1 MAYELVSAD
10 NFSRKKKKK
19 GFWPT
24 TGGYVLKSLEMLE
37 RPSQAL
43 KVGIKETLD
52 EDPEGFLEGAR
63 RGWMGEDAVRMQDFM
78 DPEFVKQHPFWA
90 GVGGFIGDVATD
102 PLTYL
107 GPGLVKGAA
116 KGISTVAKA
125 TPGAGHIAAGVERL
139 GQTTAAQNIA
149 RGLNVPYGAAKQVLG
164 FGRQAMD
171 KYHGFGREIDKM
183 VKDYVKWNKKRAKEL
198 GVDKDEIDKAFRNYV
213 ELDKP
218 LDEHLATLGDEGQAL
233 AEHHTKRYAEML
245 SAERATG
252 IRTAQVGQQ
261 AVIGGGAEGT
271 APGFREYIRHVAT
284 PDARRKGFGEES
296 FADTIL
302 NKDGFLKQRKFE
314 GMTTDEANE
323 LTQKLYGYDVF
334 HTDPAVMM
342 GVRYSEHAASISNKW
357 FADQVGK
364 FGIGRT
370 LPQIRTEVK
379 EKAGRLLDE
388 NAPDSEI
395 LDLFRGIPGTKGGK
409 SEWVSVKGMLDKDGK
424 QLFFPK
430 EVAKQITDRQQL
442 MLGKTGKTNEFVK
455 FYDSLQT
462 GWKKWSLGIRPA
474 YHTRN
479 AVGNVLNAYT
489 VAGVKNPAVYA
500 AAGKLQYQIIRG
512 KKLKDTGNYYGTGMS
527 EKELWDVMNAN
538 GITGKHQYGVDVQR
552 TVELEMEKLAGH
564 KKTGME
570 KISTLGAEN
579 PVVDFG
585 FSVGSTI
592 EQNARAAVFIDKL
605 RKARNNIPKKNS
617 KYKYYNPETGKL
629 ERVSNKGSAIHYAS
643 QETKKALFDYSD
655 LSVFEQQV
663 LKRFVPFYTW
673 SRKNIPAQLN
683 SLVTNPQR
691 LETLQ
696 IARAQLEHS
705 GGGAP
710 ENEDI
715 GPFWRNRVPLFLG
728 KETDRVRKVFSLL
741 NYAPIADIERLGHP
755 KEMITEMISPLLREP
770 FEQLF
775 NYDMFRKEAV
785 SEYKGQTKDFLGV
798 ALPARVYKLAQILVP
813 IVEINRLNPGGVFG
827 MQVSDPVTGEQTT
840 SAAFGGL
847 GAQRESGPIDV
858 PGVARVIRFFLGVQE
873 YDVNLEK
880 NAYWRQKN
888 FVKDLRALKSKL
900 KWAMAKGETRR
911 ADELLSLIEQIIAGD
926 EHDPLRL
933 GR

>member
-1 MAYELVSAD
+1 MPMVPLTASFED
-10 NFSRKKKKK
+10 RKKKKK

-24 TGGYVLKSLEMLE
+24 TGGYVLSGLEMLE

-107 GPGLVKGAA
+107 GPGLVRGTA
-116 KGISTVAKA
+116 KGISTGAKMI
-125 TPGAGHIAAGVERL
+125 PGSEKFGKIVEDI
-139 GQTTAAQNIA
+139 GQTATAQNLA
-149 RGLNVPYGAAKQVLG
+149 RGLNIPYGASKQVLG

-171 KYHGFGREIDKM
+171 QYHSYGRDIDRM
-183 VKDYVKWNKKRAKEL
+183 VKDYVKWSKKRAKAL
-198 GVDKDEIDKAFRNYV
+198 GVKKDEVDKAFVNYV

-218 LDEHLATLGDEGQAL
+218 LDSHLATLGDEGQAL
-233 AEHHTKRYAEML
+233 ADMHTKKYADML
-245 SAERATG
+245 KKERERGIHTG
-252 IRTAQVGQQ
+252 ESGQQ
-261 AVIGGGAEGT
+261 ATIEEG
-271 APGFREYIRHVAT
+271 FLNYIRHAAT
-284 PDARRKGFGEES
+284 PDARRGAFGDEAS

-302 NKDGFLKQRKFE
+302 KKEGFLKQREFE
-314 GMTTDEANE
+314 GMSVEKANE
-323 LTQKLYGYDVF
+323 LSQARYGYDVF
-334 HTDPAVMM
+334 HTDPAILM
-342 GVRYSEHAASISNKW
+342 GVRFSEHAAAMSNKW
-357 FADQVGK
+357 FSNQVSK
-364 FGIGRT
+364 FGMGST
-370 LPQIRTEVK
+370 LREIKDEIK
-379 EKAGRLLDE
+379 LKAGTMIDSGVPDE
-388 NAPDSEI
+388 DI
-395 LDLFRGIPGTKGGK
+395 LALFKTIPGTKGGK
-409 SEWVSVKGMLDKDGK
+409 SDWVRVKGMEKNGQ

-442 MLGKTGKTNEFVK
+442 MLGKTGKTNEFIK
-455 FYDSLQT
+455 FYDDIQT

-479 AVGNVLNAYT
+479 AVGNVLNAYV
-489 VAGVKNPAVYA
+489 VAGVKNPITWGY
-500 AAGKLQYQIIRG
+500 GTKLQG
-512 KKLKDTGNYYGTGMS
+512 KVLLGKPLKDTGDYHGTGMS

-538 GITGKHQYGVDVQR
+538 GITGKHQYGLDVQR
-552 TVELEMEKLAGH
+552 AREMEMESAAGY

-570 KISTLGAEN
+570 RALGLGADN
-579 PVVDFG
+579 IVVDWG
-585 FSVGSTI
+585 FNVGTTI
-592 EQNARAAVFIDKL
+592 EQNARIAVFIDKL
-605 RKARNNIPKKNS
+605 RKARRNPSKHTYYDPKTGLQTQVS
-617 KYKYYNPETGKL
+617 KALND
-629 ERVSNKGSAIHYAS
+629 KGDKDMMGGAVDYAS
-643 QETKKALFDYSD
+643 QETKKALFDYTD
-655 LSVFEQQV
+655 LSVFEKDV
-663 LKRFVPFYTW
+663 MKRFIPFYTW
-673 SRKNIPAQLN
+673 SRKNIPAQFDALIK
-683 SLVTNPQR
+683 NPQR
-691 LETLQ
+691 LESLQ
-696 IARAQLEHS
+696 IARAQLEYS

-710 ENEDI
+710 EDKDI
-715 GPFWRNRVPLFLG
+715 SPFWRNRVPLFLG

-755 KEMITEMISPLLREP
+755 REMITEMISPLLREP

-775 NYDMFRKEAV
+775 NYDMYRKEAI
-785 SEYKGQTKDFLGV
+785 SEYKGQKKDFLGI
-798 ALPARVYKLAQILVP
+798 AMPSGLHKLLQILVP
-813 IVEINRLNPGGVFG
+813 IVELNRLNPGGVFG

-858 PGVARVIRFFLGVQE
+858 PGMARVIRYFLGVQE

-900 KWAMAKGETRR
+900 KWALAKGETRR
-911 ADELLSLIEQIIAGD
+911 ADELLSLIEQILAGD